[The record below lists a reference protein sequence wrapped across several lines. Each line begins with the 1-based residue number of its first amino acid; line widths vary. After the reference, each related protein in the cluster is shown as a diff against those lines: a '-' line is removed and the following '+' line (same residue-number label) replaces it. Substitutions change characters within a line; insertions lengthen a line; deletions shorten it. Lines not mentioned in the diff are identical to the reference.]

1 MGNSSEKSLRPGE
14 ATYGD
19 IVELTKG
26 IKSAWTDIRN
36 ETSNKLMDSVTDGLM
51 QVNKS
56 KESLNFKWEDNKINI
71 TFTF

>member
-1 MGNSSEKSLRPGE
+1 MGNSSEKSLGPGE
-14 ATYGD
+14 ATCGD

-26 IKSAWTDIRN
+26 IKSAWLNIRN
-36 ETSNKLMDSVTDGLM
+36 ETPNKLMDSVTDELM

-56 KESLNFKWEDNKINI
+56 QEPLNFKWEDNKINI